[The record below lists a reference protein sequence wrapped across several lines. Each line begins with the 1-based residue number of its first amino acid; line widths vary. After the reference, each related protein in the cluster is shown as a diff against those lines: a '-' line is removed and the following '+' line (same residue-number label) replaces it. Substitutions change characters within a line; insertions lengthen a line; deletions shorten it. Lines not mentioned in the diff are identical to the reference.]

1 MLISVLK
8 MKHLLPCWPKIYI
21 YWCFYKIESF
31 ISKAYIIYRYSIIV
45 EVYHWQGLKKNS
57 LIIFFLLFLSKFI
70 SLLLLHKLMK
80 EFNAWLT
87 GSVQIQVSLLI
98 KTAVKYF
105 NSDVQTFLFNDS
117 SRSFLHFLATQ
128 QVAAG

>member
-1 MLISVLK
+1 
-8 MKHLLPCWPKIYI
+8 MKEFNERMK
-21 YWCFYKIESF
+21 
-31 ISKAYIIYRYSIIV
+31 
-45 EVYHWQGLKKNS
+45 EVNKR
-57 LIIFFLLFLSKFI
+57 I
-70 SLLLLHKLMK
+70 KLMK

-87 GSVQIQVSLLI
+87 GSGQIQVKVMI

>member
-1 MLISVLK
+1 MKI
-8 MKHLLPCWPKIYI
+8 KHLLPCWPKIYI
-21 YWCFYKIESF
+21 YWCFHKIESF

-80 EFNAWLT
+80 EFNARLT